1 MHLWPTYTSQ
11 NFKIPESLGDGDDD
25 ILDILSLQSK
35 NTFLIL
41 TRERVLVYQ
50 GKPCAPIFLYTRS
63 KESLMQFGYNKKL
76 LYNEPLNKISGVN
89 DSDVSA
95 INLNDSAIFYLITDK
110 NCVLIL
116 ELRTLH
122 NWSNNI
128 SVYGIAPILNTENI
142 ANKREYIEKVDVAS
156 KNHNISVG
164 KTTKPNTGMKRDS
177 LFYMEINNDNKDNID
192 DDLFTVFDIKA
203 NGKILQNGYINEKGK
218 DLVQIMKEM
227 FFIKSTFYRPNKK
240 SRRKVNKN
248 SIIDNTNDEA
258 HQEEASN
265 MIDDMPLK
273 RCKIKLKT
281 VLKFDDDILDI
292 QVFTKYNDAQERQEI
307 IYLLY
312 ETELSI
318 LTLKSDY
325 TLESK
330 HKISGFNNQ
339 MMAFNGTDMFIVN
352 YGKQEDCMV
361 INKIDKKNNVIYS
374 KDLFI
379 SGLKEQQLTLV
390 GISNFKERY
399 LVLTFDKI
407 ILYYDTFLNT
417 IYSEIKLLKTTGILS
432 ELQRDQYIKMQ
443 TYDRGL
449 LTLLKQNGIFQV
461 YTRWGNLQ
469 AEMNF
474 SKLITGNSIRNYTA
488 FAFLDNF
495 LVCGSGG
502 GHLQVIDFFKVYE
515 SNTFNE
521 RVNANFSLFDPSTNK
536 ITSFLDFELKR
547 DIFLPTNSINNIVS
561 DIKYSGNKKF
571 CLINIPNKNIVLLK
585 EFDFSDDDIDYDG
598 WMVFDNMK
606 VLEAN
611 WIGDRYILLDM
622 IDLDNTYNGR
632 SIVCLDINKIIK
644 SKSYKTRV
652 VHLLEMKI
660 WTYNIV
666 NNDQILYWGCNTYQ
680 HMLKFI
686 KETNSEKGVPY
697 SMYKLGEIN
706 ILLQRAQGSI
716 FETIDIL
723 VEKEALDVRSFVRN
737 KFDLS
742 KLSDMLICYEKNVKW
757 ACHKK
762 KGILLIL
769 TGDDELHKVVETA
782 GGAVEYEIVFT
793 KVEKILDCFN
803 GKITLVRENEVL
815 IYDLDQLI
823 EGKIDKNN
831 QMILQQSLMNLG
843 FQYPLL
849 IKPNFNEF
857 LSFAVEYYKHDN
869 VINGFRLK
877 SNKNLVLDVILKVI
891 SSNNKYTP
899 SEVKRIYSDSE
910 NYHFCL
916 EKIITEIITEKMD
929 QKLAEN
935 QFKLSLLLEE
945 SLEDKLT
952 IIVNSLRKVDLS
964 QVEAILLFLKYKSID
979 GLIEEVFRVE
989 KAHLRALLISKLI
1002 IVKFNIEG
1010 EIDKSLLSKCVS
1022 LLLDDI
1028 TLNIEEKEVQE
1039 DYAVIEEMSVYVEK
1053 LDGNKDMLKEL
1064 INGL

>member
-11 NFKIPESLGDGDDD
+11 NFRIPESLEDGDND
-25 ILDILSLQSK
+25 ILDIVGIQSI

-41 TRERVLVYQ
+41 TKERVLVYQ
-50 GKPCAPIFLYTRS
+50 GKPFAPIFIYTRS
-63 KESLMQFGYNKKL
+63 KESISQFGYNKKI

-89 DSDVSA
+89 DSDVSV
-95 INLNDSAIFYLITDK
+95 IDLNDSSIFYISTDK

-122 NWSNNI
+122 NWSNNM
-128 SVYGIAPILNTENI
+128 SAYGIAPILNTESI
-142 ANKREYIEKVDVAS
+142 ANQIEYIEKVDVAS
-156 KNHNISVG
+156 KNQHNSVG
-164 KTTKPNTGMKRDS
+164 KNTKTHTGMKRDS
-177 LFYMEINNDNKDNID
+177 LFYMEINNDKKDNID
-192 DDLFTVFDIKA
+192 DDLFTVFDIKT
-203 NGKILQNGYINEKGK
+203 NGKILQNGFINEKGK

-227 FFIKSTFYRPNKK
+227 FFIRSSFYRPNKK
-240 SRRKVNKN
+240 NRRKVNKN

-265 MIDDMPLK
+265 MVDDMPLK
-273 RCKIKLKT
+273 RCNIKLKT
-281 VLKFDDDILDI
+281 VLKFDDDILDF

-318 LTLKSDY
+318 ITLKSDY
-325 TLESK
+325 TLESN
-330 HKISGFNNQ
+330 HKISGFNNL
-339 MMAFNGTDMFIVN
+339 MMAFNGTDMFVVN
-352 YGKQEDCMV
+352 YGKQDDCIV
-361 INKIDKKNNVIYS
+361 INRIDKKNNVIYT

-379 SGLKEQQLTLV
+379 SGLKEKQLRLV

-399 LVLTFDKI
+399 LVLTFDKM

-432 ELQRDQYIKMQ
+432 ELQRDQYIKMK
-443 TYDRGL
+443 TYDREL

-469 AEMNF
+469 TEMNL
-474 SKLITGNSIRNYTA
+474 SKLFTGNSIKNYTA

-495 LVCGSGG
+495 LVSGAG
-502 GHLQVIDFFKVYE
+502 DGHLQIIDFYKVYE

-521 RVNANFSLFDPSTNK
+521 RANADFSLFDSATNK
-536 ITSFLDFELKR
+536 ITSFLDLESKR
-547 DIFLPTNSINNIVS
+547 DFFLPTNSINNIVS
-561 DIKYSGNKKF
+561 DIKYNGSKKF

-585 EFDFSDDDIDYDG
+585 EFDFIDDGSDYDG

-606 VLEAN
+606 VLGMD
-611 WIGDRYILLDM
+611 WIGDRHILLDM

-632 SIVCLDINKIIK
+632 SIVCLDINKIVK

-666 NNDQILYWGCNTYQ
+666 NNDEVLYWGCNTYEQ
-680 HMLKFI
+680 MLEFI
-686 KETNSEKGVPY
+686 KETNSDKDVPY

-706 ILLQRAQGSI
+706 ILLKKSECSV

-723 VEKEALDVRSFVRN
+723 VEKETFGVRSFARN

-742 KLSDMLICYEKNVKW
+742 KLSDVLICYEKNVKW

-762 KGILLIL
+762 KGTLLIL

-782 GGAVEYEIVFT
+782 SGSVEYEIVFT
-793 KVEKILDCFN
+793 KVENIIECFN
-803 GKITLVRENEVL
+803 GKLTLVRENEML

-823 EGKIDKNN
+823 GDNIDKTK
-831 QMILQQSLMNLG
+831 QTILQQSLMNLG

-849 IKPNFNEF
+849 IKPSFDEF
-857 LSFAVEYYKHDN
+857 LSLAVEYFKHDN
-869 VINGFRLK
+869 VINGFRLR
-877 SNKNLVLDVILKVI
+877 SSTNLVLDLILNAL
-891 SSNNKYTP
+891 SNNNKYSP
-899 SEVKRIYSDSE
+899 SEVKEIYSKSE

-916 EKIITEIITEKMD
+916 EKMITEIIMEKMEHG
-929 QKLAEN
+929 LAEN

-952 IIVNSLRKVDLS
+952 IIGNSLRKVDLS
-964 QVEAILLFLKYKSID
+964 QVESMLMFLKYKNID
-979 GLIEEVFRVE
+979 GLIEEVFKVE
-989 KAHLRALLISKLI
+989 NVHIRAMLISKLI

-1010 EIDKSLLSKCVS
+1010 KTDESLLSKCVS
-1022 LLLDDI
+1022 LLLNDI
-1028 TLNIEEKEVQE
+1028 TTNDSENEIQE
-1039 DYAVIEEMSVYVEK
+1039 DYAVVEEMSVYVEK
-1053 LDGNKDMLKEL
+1053 VNGNMDTLVNL

>member
-1 MHLWPTYTSQ
+1 MHLWPTYTGQ
-11 NFKIPESLGDGDDD
+11 NFNIPESREDGDNH
-25 ILDILSLQSK
+25 ILDIVSIQSI

-41 TRERVLVYQ
+41 TRERLLVYQ
-50 GKPCAPIFLYTRS
+50 GKPFAPVFIYTRL
-63 KESLMQFGYNKKL
+63 KESVLQFGYNKKV

-95 INLNDSAIFYLITDK
+95 IDLNDSSILYINTDK

-116 ELRTLH
+116 ELKTLH
-122 NWSNNI
+122 NWSNNM
-128 SVYGIAPILNTENI
+128 SVYGIAPILNTEIITNQM
-142 ANKREYIEKVDVAS
+142 EYIEKVEVAS
-156 KNHNISVG
+156 KNQHNSSG
-164 KTTKPNTGMKRDS
+164 KNTKPHTGLKRDS

-192 DDLFTVFDIKA
+192 DDLFTVFDIKT
-203 NGKILQNGYINEKGK
+203 NGKILQNGFINEKGK

-227 FFIKSTFYRPNKK
+227 FFIKSSFYRPKK
-240 SRRKVNKN
+240 KNRRKVNKN

-265 MIDDMPLK
+265 MVDDMPLK
-273 RCKIKLKT
+273 RCNIKLKT

-292 QVFTKYNDAQERQEI
+292 KVFTKYNDAHEKQEI

-318 LTLKSDY
+318 ITLKSDY

-330 HKISGFNNQ
+330 HKISRLNNQ
-339 MMAFNGTDMFIVN
+339 MMAFNGTDMFVVS
-352 YGKQEDCMV
+352 YGKQEDCIV
-361 INKIDKKNNVIYS
+361 INRIDKKNNVIYT

-379 SGLKEQQLTLV
+379 TGLKEKQLSLV

-399 LVLTFDKI
+399 LVLTFDKM

-417 IYSEIKLLKTTGILS
+417 IYSEIKLLRTTGILS
-432 ELQRDQYIKMQ
+432 ELQRDRYIKMK
-443 TYDRGL
+443 TYDREL

-469 AEMNF
+469 TEMNL
-474 SKLITGNSIRNYTA
+474 SKLFTENPIKNYTA

-495 LVCGSGG
+495 LVCGTDD
-502 GHLQVIDFFKVYE
+502 GHLQVIDFYKVYE

-521 RVNANFSLFDPSTNK
+521 RVNADFSLFDSVSNR
-536 ITSFLDFELKR
+536 ITSFLDLKSKR
-547 DIFLPTNSINNIVS
+547 DFFLPTNSINNIVS
-561 DIKYSGNKKF
+561 DIKHSGSKKF
-571 CLINIPNKNIVLLK
+571 CLINIPNKNVVLLR
-585 EFDFSDDDIDYDG
+585 EFDFLDDGSDYDG

-606 VLEAN
+606 VLGMD
-611 WIGDRYILLDM
+611 WIGDRYILLDI

-632 SIVCLDINKIIK
+632 SIVCLDINKIVK

-666 NNDQILYWGCNTYQ
+666 NNDEVLYWGCNTYD
-680 HMLKFI
+680 HMLEFI
-686 KETNSEKGVPY
+686 RENSPEKDVPC
-697 SMYKLGEIN
+697 SMYKLGEID
-706 ILLQRAQGSI
+706 ILLKKSEGSV

-723 VEKEALDVRSFVRN
+723 VEKETFGVRSFARN

-742 KLSDMLICYEKNVKW
+742 KLSDVLICYEKNVKW

-762 KGILLIL
+762 KGTLLIL

-782 GGAVEYEIVFT
+782 SGSVEYEIVFT
-793 KVEKILDCFN
+793 KVENIIECFS
-803 GKITLVRENEVL
+803 GKITLVRENEIL

-823 EGKIDKNN
+823 EDKIDKNK
-831 QMILQQSLMNLG
+831 QTILQQSLMNLN

-849 IKPNFNEF
+849 IKPSFDEF
-857 LSFAVEYYKHDN
+857 SSFAVEYYKDDN
-869 VINGFRLK
+869 VINGFRLR
-877 SNKNLVLDVILKVI
+877 SSTNLVLDLILKAL
-891 SSNNKYTP
+891 SNNNKHSP
-899 SEVKRIYSDSE
+899 PEVKEIYSKSE

-916 EKIITEIITEKMD
+916 EKMITEIITEKMD
-929 QKLAEN
+929 HNLAEN

-945 SLEDKLT
+945 SLENKLT
-952 IIVNSLRKVDLS
+952 VIVNSLRKVDLS
-964 QVEAILLFLKYKSID
+964 QVESMLIFLQYKSID
-979 GLIEEVFRVE
+979 SLIEEVFKVE
-989 KAHLRALLISKLI
+989 SVHIRAMLISKLI
-1002 IVKFNIEG
+1002 IVKSNIEG
-1010 EIDKSLLSKCVS
+1010 KTDEGLLGRCVS

-1028 TLNIEEKEVQE
+1028 SVNSEEKEVQE
-1039 DYAVIEEMSVYVEK
+1039 DYAVIEEMSVYIEK
-1053 LDGNKDMLKEL
+1053 LNGNNAILIDL